1 MRHRFF
7 LFGFLFFVVAVTT
20 ALAPLSF
27 AMMLRNRA
35 RARGITLVAHTRRR
49 VAAVARHLIGVRT

>member
-7 LFGFLFFVVAVTT
+7 LFGFLLFVVAVTT
-20 ALAPLSF
+20 ALVPLSF
-27 AMMLRNRA
+27 ALILRNRA
-35 RARGITLVAHTRRR
+35 HARGVTLVARTRRR